1 MRARQAAQSWQHV
14 TLVLTA
20 MPPLVELSPDSKA
33 ACFKELDALQF
44 TMEGL
49 YARQ

>member
-1 MRARQAAQSWQHV
+1 VRARQAAQSWRHV